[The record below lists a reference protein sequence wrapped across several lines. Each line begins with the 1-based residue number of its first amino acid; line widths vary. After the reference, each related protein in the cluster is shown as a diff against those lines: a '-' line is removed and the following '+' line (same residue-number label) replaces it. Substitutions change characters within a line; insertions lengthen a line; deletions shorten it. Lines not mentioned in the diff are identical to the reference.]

1 MLSSSKNLH
10 AYATFKS
17 CKKYLLG
24 PWTNSSLLRG
34 VSIPLSSILPSTW
47 SDLNEC
53 LVCVTDLSFLTS
65 MMLLLLMLL
74 LLMMLLSLILFTDL
88 SWLKCYPDVYLF
100 WDNFFFCIIWDIIS
114 YDFIWSCYGA
124 WSFFIMLSLYYLFDS
139 LSSTIFWSHITCC
152 VRIYIFWFLRMI
164 LRWYLKFLIMKWHFI
179 FIWWLTFF
187 DLTLKSVLS
196 SLSSLMSS
204 LLKFVPVFLFPWS
217 KEIGYLVLA

>member
-34 VSIPLSSILPSTW
+34 VSIPFSSILPSTW
-47 SDLNEC
+47 SDLNEG

-100 WDNFFFCIIWDIIS
+100 WDNFFFCII
-114 YDFIWSCYGA
+114 
-124 WSFFIMLSLYYLFDS
+124 
-139 LSSTIFWSHITCC
+139 
-152 VRIYIFWFLRMI
+152 
-164 LRWYLKFLIMKWHFI
+164 
-179 FIWWLTFF
+179 
-187 DLTLKSVLS
+187 
-196 SLSSLMSS
+196 
-204 LLKFVPVFLFPWS
+204 
-217 KEIGYLVLA
+217 